1 MKNRIIKSLLGL
13 YLVTTAGICYGQ
25 NNSSEEVKPIL
36 TADSLASGNVKD
48 ILTSFFQLA
57 FNHLTSPDKELNF
70 NSNPFAIILKSNP
83 GLAKDTYYYKYRAL
97 RKTNFSFGI
106 KLDSSFRFNGF
117 SSGVKYALIDQ
128 RDSSTSKL
136 LFQNLRNDNL
146 GKERDQLQLK
156 LVEYANTIQN
166 INEKKKFNAAI
177 RDFFNK
183 DTPFNNL
190 SDSLKAAVK
199 KIIADDKESYPVISD
214 IIENNPS
221 SNMVTEERKVY
232 ESLKNQIKDDL
243 LWTIGVSDTTYK
255 NQFFFSNILL
265 KTELLKGIGRPK
277 RGSNWEFNVQA
288 GLNFADDTLRKGRDL
303 KRSILSF
310 EPGFNWVVR
319 NKSNDH
325 SFLEF
330 EFSGSYTHNFGSL
343 YAGGKRDSL
352 TFNGTIRVRIIDD
365 IWIPL
370 EIKYDPESGNVF
382 GFINI
387 RANFSGL
394 GKLAKSLLNN

>member
-1 MKNRIIKSLLGL
+1 MKNRIAKSLFVL
-13 YLVTTAGICYGQ
+13 YLLTAAGICYGQ
-25 NNSSEEVKPIL
+25 NNSSDVKPIL

-48 ILTSFFQLA
+48 VLTSFFQLA
-57 FNHLTSPDKELNF
+57 FNNLTGPGKELNF
-70 NSNPFAIILKSNP
+70 NSNPFAIMLKSNP

-136 LFQNLRNDNL
+136 LFQNLRNNDL
-146 GKERDQLQLK
+146 GIERDKLQLE
-156 LVEYANTIQN
+156 LVEYAKNIQN
-166 INEKKKFNAAI
+166 VSERKKFVADI

-183 DTPFNNL
+183 DIAFNKLN
-190 SDSLKAAVK
+190 DSLRAAVK
-199 KIIADDKESYPVISD
+199 KIIGDDKDSYPVISG
-214 IIENNPS
+214 IIENNPA

-243 LWTIGVSDTTYK
+243 LWTVSVTDTTYK

-265 KTELLKGIGRPK
+265 KTELLKGIGKLK

-288 GLNFADDTLRKGRDL
+288 GLNFVDDTLRKGRDL

-330 EFSGSYTHNFGSL
+330 EFSGSYTHNFGTL
-343 YAGGKRDSL
+343 YAGEKKDSL
-352 TFNGTIRVRIIDD
+352 TFNGMIRIRIIDD

-370 EIKYDPESGNVF
+370 EIKYDPRSGNVF
-382 GFINI
+382 GFINV
-387 RANFSGL
+387 RVNFNGL
-394 GKLAKSLLNN
+394 GKLAKSLSN